1 MVDLK
6 IIVAK
11 LEFRAPFALRCEHL
25 NEVLMISA
33 SDKNFQLVL
42 ASKAEAVE
50 EIEQLA
56 AEAATFAG
64 FSQEEQDSLAIAVT
78 EIANNAIVHGNK
90 RDPGKKVFVNIAVTG
105 GEIRMTV
112 RDQGVGF
119 DPDKL
124 SNPLDPEN
132 LLRESG
138 RGVFIVRSLMDELSY
153 DFTKG
158 GTEVTIIKRKK
169 K

>member
-1 MVDLK
+1 VTLAA
-6 IIVAK
+6 AK
-11 LEFRAPFALRCEHL
+11 LNKPVDEHF
-25 NEVLMISA
+25 NEALMISS
-33 SDKNFQLVL
+33 SDKNFKLVL
-42 ASKAEAVE
+42 ASQSEAIE
-50 EIEQLA
+50 EIERLA
-56 AEAATFAG
+56 AEAAVLAD

-90 RDPGKKVFVNIAVTG
+90 RDPGKKVFVNIAVNG
-105 GEIRMTV
+105 GEVRMTV

-138 RGVFIVRSLMDELSY
+138 RGVFIVRSLMDEVLY
-153 DFTKG
+153 DFSKG
-158 GTEVTIIKRKK
+158 GTEVTIIKRRKK
-169 K
+169 

>member
-1 MVDLK
+1 MVNLS
-6 IIVAK
+6 
-11 LEFRAPFALRCEHL
+11 
-25 NEVLMISA
+25 EVLMFTSP
-33 SDKNFQLVL
+33 DKNFQLVL
-42 ASKAEAVE
+42 ASKTEAIE
-50 EIEQLA
+50 EIERLA
-56 AEAATFAG
+56 ADAAVLAD

-90 RDPGKKVFVNIAVTG
+90 RDAGKKVFVNIAVNG
-105 GEIRMTV
+105 GEVRMTV

-138 RGVFIVRSLMDELSY
+138 RGVFIVRSLMDEVLY
-153 DFTKG
+153 DFSQG
-158 GTEVTIIKRKK
+158 GTEVTIIKRRKK
-169 K
+169 

>member
-1 MVDLK
+1 
-6 IIVAK
+6 
-11 LEFRAPFALRCEHL
+11 
-25 NEVLMISA
+25 MIPS
-33 SDKNFQLVL
+33 SDKNFKLVL
-42 ASKAEAVE
+42 ASKSEAVE
-50 EIEQLA
+50 QIEQLA
-56 AEAATFAG
+56 AQAATLAG

-90 RDPGKKVFVNIAVTG
+90 RDAGKKVFVNIAVNG
-105 GEIRMTV
+105 GEIRMTI

-138 RGVFIVRSLMDELSY
+138 RGVFIVRSLMDEVLY

-158 GTEVTIIKRKK
+158 GTEVTIVKRRKK
-169 K
+169 